1 MSEIVFAPEW
11 DNVEQ
16 RRAILVDFLANN
28 DCMLTFKKVDGELRD
43 MPCTLR
49 ADALPPAP
57 VVVEGRASKK
67 PNPDVLSVWCLD
79 KKEWRS
85 LRLINAIKCTV
96 INNENPTS

>member
-16 RRAILVDFLANN
+16 RRAVLVDFLTNN
-28 DCMLTFKKVDGELRD
+28 DCMLTFKKVDGELRE

-49 ADALPPAP
+49 ADALPPLL
-57 VVVEGRASKK
+57 VTEGKAVKK

-79 KKEWRS
+79 AKSWRS
-85 LRLINAIKCTV
+85 FRIANVLNVKVLT
-96 INNENPTS
+96 

>member
-16 RRAILVDFLANN
+16 RRAVLVDFLTNN
-28 DCMLTFKKVDGELRD
+28 DCMLTFTKVNGELRE

-49 ADALPPAP
+49 ADALPPLP
-57 VVVEGRASKK
+57 VTEGKEPKK
-67 PNPDVLSVWCLD
+67 PNPDVISVWCLD

>member
-16 RRAILVDFLANN
+16 RRAVLIDFLTNN
-28 DCMLTFKKVDGELRD
+28 DCMLTFTKVNGELRE

-49 ADALPPAP
+49 ADALPPLP
-57 VVVEGRASKK
+57 VTEGKEPKK
-67 PNPDVLSVWCLD
+67 PNPDVISVWCLD